1 MGEHSYISAGYIGY
15 RESWTWTD
23 EQVRRASK
31 GHTNSIN
38 ARVYV
43 PDTPLV
49 LGYGDSFADDDH
61 FATYMLGLAP
71 IEGLLV
77 YTYYWREDDIKSRT
91 NLQAEYVKQLADEH
105 AVRINASYTDA
116 PDGDKNA
123 YGVSADYYFNRYWS
137 AGFHWGGTVPRLMES
152 TRGIL

>member
-116 PDGDKNA
+116 PDGDKMPTECRRIIILIA
-123 YGVSADYYFNRYWS
+123 IGRQ
-137 AGFHWGGTVPRLMES
+137 GFHWGGTVPRLMES